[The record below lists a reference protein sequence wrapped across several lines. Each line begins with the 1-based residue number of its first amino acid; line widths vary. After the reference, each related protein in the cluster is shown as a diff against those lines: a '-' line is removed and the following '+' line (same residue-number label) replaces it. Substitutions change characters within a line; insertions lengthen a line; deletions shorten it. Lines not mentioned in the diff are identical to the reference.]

1 MDVLRLTLQS
11 ELTGDELERIAQK
24 VSRLLV
30 ERGLLVSASSPSLL
44 LTPRPSAGWNHLL
57 CCLGASPFRHSQPT
71 SASCLALG
79 M

>member
-11 ELTGDELERIAQK
+11 DLTGDELERLAQK
-24 VSRLLV
+24 VLRLLV
-30 ERGLLVSASSPSLL
+30 ERGLLVSAGSLSLL
-44 LTPRPSAGWNHLL
+44 LTPRLSAGWSHLL
-57 CCLGASPFRHSQPT
+57 CCLGASPFRHSQLT